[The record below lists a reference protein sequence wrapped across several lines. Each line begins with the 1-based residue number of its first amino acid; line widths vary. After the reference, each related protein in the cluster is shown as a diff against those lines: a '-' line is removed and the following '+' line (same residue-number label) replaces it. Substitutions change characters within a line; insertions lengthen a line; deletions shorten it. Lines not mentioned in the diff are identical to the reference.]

1 MVNLNPCKVRMMSLV
16 TRATN
21 RHPRMRYVLASETSG
36 IQPTIILIRQGMVQK
51 GSFRSSVLLV
61 LTFISCTELASM
73 SFGALT
79 KAKRALGDDTT
90 SEEEGSESV
99 RSEDSNFPDPR
110 TGRPKKTK
118 KRMNRKIKQPW
129 GEG

>member
-1 MVNLNPCKVRMMSLV
+1 M
-16 TRATN
+16 
-21 RHPRMRYVLASETSG
+21 ASETSR
-36 IQPTIILIRQGMVQK
+36 IQPTIILIHQGVVQK

-99 RSEDSNFPDPR
+99 RSEDSDLPGPSTR
-110 TGRPKKTK
+110 RPHKTK
-118 KRMNRKIKQPW
+118 EEMKRQNKHA
-129 GEG
+129 